1 MPLWRLSKN
10 QMRQLETAISSV
22 ESHKPHNNK
31 SVPILTQKA
40 LVNSLERTLHP
51 DSVLDYDKADASM
64 YRHVL
69 KLHSSFVKV
78 FKSKNKAP
86 LEK

>member
-1 MPLWRLSKN
+1 
-10 QMRQLETAISSV
+10 MRQLETAISSV

-31 SVPILTQKA
+31 AVPILTQKA

-51 DSVLDYDKADASM
+51 DSMDYDKADESM

-69 KLHSSFVKV
+69 KLHSAFVEV
-78 FKSKNKAP
+78 FKAKNKAP